1 MNRFVSIVER
11 TAGFFVGFLA
21 LITFVEAVL
30 RYGFNKHIPDG
41 FIIGQLMQGIAIC
54 WGISTATYADRHI
67 RVDIL
72 YEAVGSG
79 MRRLFDILA
88 YTINWAF
95 ITLFGAAMT
104 FKVFDILR
112 AGEISNELRIPIWM
126 GYTFASLGIIAAVGT
141 ATIRWWQIVV
151 QHRSSASE
159 SVNV

>member
-1 MNRFVSIVER
+1 MNRFVTIVER

-21 LITFVEAVL
+21 IITFVEAVL

-41 FIIGQLMQGIAIC
+41 FIIGQLLQGIAIC

-72 YEAVGSG
+72 YEAVGSRT
-79 MRRLFDILA
+79 RRLFDILA

-112 AGEISNELRIPIWM
+112 AGEISNELRVPIWM
-126 GYTFASLGIIAAVGT
+126 GYTFASIGIIAAVGT

-151 QHRSSASE
+151 QRRSSASE